1 MKRIL
6 KLSSLLLLLAVVRS
20 ANGQSVS
27 ANMSDSCHVYA
38 VDVLTAKKSLE
49 RFESTGDDEK
59 DRKAL
64 EAGTTILGNFPAK
77 VGEEVL
83 TTKTYRL
90 PHSRLIVTASVF
102 YTDESMA
109 WPGGRD
115 SVLLGLAISQKAQ
128 PDATAALD
136 NAVAEAPYNDHFAA
150 IRVKKFA
157 MIEGRRWLVGLE
169 CRKPAPK

>member
-1 MKRIL
+1 MKPIL
-6 KLSSLLLLLAVVRS
+6 KLAPLLLLLTVVQS
-20 ANGQSVS
+20 AKGQSV
-27 ANMSDSCHVYA
+27 SDSCHVYS
-38 VDVLTAKKSLE
+38 VDVLTARKALE

-64 EAGTTILGNFPAK
+64 EAGTTILGNFSAK

-90 PHSRLIVTASVF
+90 PRSRLIVTASVF

-115 SVLLGLAISQKAQ
+115 SILLGLAISEKAQ
-128 PDATAALD
+128 ADATAALN
-136 NAVAEAPYNDHFAA
+136 NAVAEVAYGDHFAA
-150 IRVKKFA
+150 IRVKRFA
-157 MIEGRRWLVGLE
+157 MIEGRRLLVGLE